1 MPGPS
6 RSCHAWPVPTRRKE
20 CVSDRRVGN
29 AYCDSRSPQKEDL
42 DTLAGRGRS
51 LRPLAVWGTITGL
64 LISDARA
71 FDLGSILRDVTAS
84 TKRLSFTQQRRRPA
98 PAHLPCPPYV
108 PFSWTTN
115 VGCRTGSDFVPKH
128 LFAKGDASSTGKI
141 IGRTTAF
148 LRLRVAALSIVHKTK
163 KRGPDGSV
171 CRGRVFQPTGH
182 WEGEHSNYIARCRR
196 K

>member
-1 MPGPS
+1 M
-6 RSCHAWPVPTRRKE
+6 R
-20 CVSDRRVGN
+20 
-29 AYCDSRSPQKEDL
+29 L
-42 DTLAGRGRS
+42 
-51 LRPLAVWGTITGL
+51 LAVWGTITGL

-71 FDLGSILRDVTAS
+71 FDLGSFLRDVTAS

-98 PAHLPCPPYV
+98 PAPLPCPPYV
-108 PFSWTTN
+108 PFSWTTI
-115 VGCRTGSDFVPKH
+115 VGCRTGSEVDAVLH
-128 LFAKGDASSTGKI
+128 LCPQTPLRERGRQPTRKI

-148 LRLRVAALSIVHKTK
+148 LRLPRRTFNCAQNK

>member
-42 DTLAGRGRS
+42 DTPAGRDRS
-51 LRPLAVWGTITGL
+51 LRLLAVWGTITGL

-71 FDLGSILRDVTAS
+71 FDLGSFLRDVTAS

-98 PAHLPCPPYV
+98 PAPLPCPPYV
-108 PFSWTTN
+108 PFSWTTI
-115 VGCRTGSDFVPKH
+115 VGCRTGSEVDAVLH
-128 LFAKGDASSTGKI
+128 LCPQTPLRER
-141 IGRTTAF
+141 GRQPDRKNYRSQ
-148 LRLRVAALSIVHKTK
+148 RLFCGFHAALSIVHKTK
-163 KRGPDGSV
+163 REA
-171 CRGRVFQPTGH
+171 PTGVYV
-182 WEGEHSNYIARCRR
+182 EAEFSNQL
-196 K
+196 